1 MYGRLCGRW
10 LVAGWVIMLAAA
22 VAASSSDVAEDQ
34 ESNVKEAAHHLAAEL
49 LDSSS
54 SKYRPPLTSNAE
66 HVRTIDPVLTEGTA
80 IWIHEAL
87 PFPPL
92 TVMMGRVFSYNDA
105 FYDPLDAPVLKL
117 RAIDDNQAIQFL
129 ARVAI
134 SPDEDIPPNAAIIL
148 SLPASPIFQPRLG
161 YVTAWVG
168 DERAPA
174 AITNSPEDASISIR
188 VPVTPAHVEK
198 LKNGETPI
206 NVIIDGE
213 LHLGTYDPVPR
224 RRFAAV
230 EDSQLDPAIAGLARL
245 ELNRDIADIA
255 EYEELQRA
263 ADDLEAQS
271 TTDYKLVR
279 AINSWVSSQLKY
291 QEGPASRTP
300 VEALQDQSGDCDD
313 YTALMVALLRTGGIP
328 ARRATGLL
336 YDLNTLSAHAW
347 VEAAL
352 PTRDGSIHWFICD
365 PTLAG
370 TTQIGSEKAGYVQFK
385 DRILLYLARPAIHDE
400 GLAGPITSDV
410 LLNWRKSDERPSADP
425 QELSQFIDL
434 VIEEVDHEIARDA
447 EDLAENNLLLRRG
460 SASIA
465 GSPYFFVDRP
475 LTEKDTSWIQVRLE
489 NEEWLVLDLM
499 AEEYSTLESDTDL
512 EMIAQMQRAFIDLN
526 SLFFDGTP
534 AHYNL
539 ELLHLRDPHTDGLHT
554 LSLRFGR
561 YLVEHQLD
569 RILKRLARKKIL
581 TDEEVA
587 RITEVAEVSGG
598 RNLYIVQELARE
610 LPSSSGTE

>member
-1 MYGRLCGRW
+1 
-10 LVAGWVIMLAAA
+10 MLAAA
-22 VAASSSDVAEDQ
+22 VAASGSAMAEND
-34 ESNVKEAAHHLAAEL
+34 ESNVNEAAHRLAAKL
-49 LDSSS
+49 LDASS
-54 SKYRPPLTSNAE
+54 SKYHPPLTSNAE

-80 IWIHEAL
+80 VWIHEAL

-117 RAIDDNQAIQFL
+117 RAIDDNQAVQFL
-129 ARVAI
+129 ARVTI

-148 SLPASPIFQPRLG
+148 SLPVSPIFNPRLG
-161 YVTAWVG
+161 FVAAWVG

-174 AITNSPEDASISIR
+174 AITNSPEAARISIR
-188 VPVTPAHVEK
+188 IPLTPAHVEK
-198 LKNGETPI
+198 LKSGETPI

-213 LHLGTYDPVPR
+213 LHLGAYDPVPR
-224 RRFAAV
+224 RRFTAV
-230 EDSQLDPAIAGLARL
+230 ADSQLDPAIAGLAQL
-245 ELNRDIADIA
+245 EFDRDFADIA
-255 EYEELQRA
+255 ELGELQKV
-263 ADDLEAQS
+263 ADNLASQA
-271 TTDYKLVR
+271 TTDYKLVT
-279 AINSWVSSQLKY
+279 AINSWVSSELRY
-291 QEGPASRTP
+291 QEGPTSRTP
-300 VEALQDQSGDCDD
+300 AEILQDQSGDCDD
-313 YTALMVALLRTGGIP
+313 YTALMVALLRTVGIP

-352 PTRDGSIHWFICD
+352 PTRDGSFHWFICD

-370 TTQIGSEKAGYVQFK
+370 TTPIESQKAGYVQFK
-385 DRILLYLARPAIHDE
+385 DRILFHPARPAIHAE

-410 LLNWRKSDERPSADP
+410 LLNWRTSNERLSANP

-447 EDLAENNLLLRRG
+447 EDLAEKNLLLRRE

-475 LTEKDTSWIQVRLE
+475 LTDNDTSWIQVRLE
-489 NEEWLVLDLM
+489 NEEWLVLDLV
-499 AEEYSTLESDTDL
+499 AEEYSSLESDTDL
-512 EMIAQMQRAFIDLN
+512 EMIDHMRTAFDDLN
-526 SLFFDGTP
+526 KMFFLGAP

-569 RILKRLARKKIL
+569 RILKRLAKKKIL
-581 TDEEVA
+581 TNEEVA
-587 RITEVAEVSGG
+587 RITEVADISGG

-610 LPSSSGTE
+610 LLSSTGTE

>member
-1 MYGRLCGRW
+1 
-10 LVAGWVIMLAAA
+10 MLATA
-22 VAASSSDVAEDQ
+22 VAASSSDLADNE
-34 ESNVKEAAHHLAAEL
+34 EPRIKEAAHHLAAEL
-49 LDSSS
+49 LDVSP
-54 SKYRPPLTSNAE
+54 SKYRPPLTSNAK

-80 IWIHEAL
+80 VWIHEAL

-105 FYDPLDAPVLKL
+105 FYEPLDAPVLKL

-134 SPDEDIPPNAAIIL
+134 SPDEDIPTNAAVIL
-148 SLPASPIFQPRLG
+148 SLPAPPIFQPRLG
-161 YVTAWVG
+161 YVAAWVG

-188 VPVTPAHVEK
+188 VPLTPARVEK
-198 LKNGETPI
+198 PKSSKTPI

-213 LHLGTYDPVPR
+213 LHFGTYDPVPR
-224 RRFAAV
+224 RRFTAV
-230 EDSQLDPAIAGLARL
+230 EDSQLDPAIAGLAQL
-245 ELNRDIADIA
+245 ELERDIADIA
-255 EYEELQRA
+255 EHGKLQKV
-263 ADDLEAQS
+263 ADDLELQS
-271 TTDYKLVR
+271 TTDYKLVV
-279 AINSWVSSQLKY
+279 AINSWVSSLLKY
-291 QEGPASRTP
+291 QEGPTSRTP
-300 VEALQDQSGDCDD
+300 VEVLQDQSGDCDD
-313 YTALMVALLRTGGIP
+313 YTALMVALLRTVGIP
-328 ARRATGLL
+328 ARHATGLL

-352 PTRDGSIHWFICD
+352 PTRNGGVHWFVCD

-370 TTQIGSEKAGYVQFK
+370 TTTVKAKKAGYVQFK
-385 DRILLYLARPAIHDE
+385 DRILFYSARPAISDE
-400 GLAGPITSDV
+400 GLAGHLTSDV
-410 LLNWRKSDERPSADP
+410 FLNWRPSHERLTTDP
-425 QELSQFIDL
+425 EELSHFIDL
-434 VIEEVDHEIARDA
+434 VIEEVDHEIAHDA
-447 EDLAENNLLLRRG
+447 EDLAEKNLLLRRD

-475 LTEKDTSWIQVRLE
+475 LTEKHTSWIQVRLE

-512 EMIAQMQRAFIDLN
+512 EMIDHMRTTFNDLN
-526 SLFFDGTP
+526 NLFFAGTS

-539 ELLHLRDPHTDGLHT
+539 ELLYLRDPHTDGLHT

-561 YLVEHQLD
+561 YLVEHHLD
-569 RILKRLARKKIL
+569 RILNRLAKKKIL

-587 RITEVAEVSGG
+587 RIAEVAEVSGG
-598 RNLYIVQELARE
+598 KNLYILQELARE
-610 LPSSSGTE
+610 LPSSTGTE